1 MRWIKFCSAVLAA
14 MSIASVSDAAQCT
27 TSCGAA
33 KSCGCAATTQPA
45 CCKPVIVRPCC
56 PTIHTY
62 QRRCSDIKPPCCDSC
77 CHNGGCSPSN
87 CGNAG
92 GPSGCGNG
100 GAPACAAPAAACA
113 PACAAP
119 AAACAPA
126 CAAPAAACAPA
137 AAPACAAPAAACAP
151 ACAAPAAAC
160 APACA
165 APATACAPAGLGCAP
180 GCAAPAAAC
189 GPATSCTPSCAPA
202 CGSLCGGGFLKG
214 LFAKHNCAST
224 CAPGCAAPATACAP
238 TCAAPVETRCCNA
251 NPCDIAK
258 LIYISQTA
266 CYARQRRAALRKL
279 GNRYD
284 CICNPEIMTAFVYGL
299 NDADERVRR
308 TAADKIG
315 DQIRKN
321 CCCCPEIVAALTCA
335 LGDCDRGVRRQAE
348 QALRLCGYDI
358 VDGCCGTTCS
368 TTACGAG
375 GCAPAASAPAVE
387 PSAPAPVP
395 PQEKTG
401 SYRKGHLSNLLGM
414 RI

>member
-1 MRWIKFCSAVLAA
+1 
-14 MSIASVSDAAQCT
+14 
-27 TSCGAA
+27 
-33 KSCGCAATTQPA
+33 
-45 CCKPVIVRPCC
+45 
-56 PTIHTY
+56 
-62 QRRCSDIKPPCCDSC
+62 
-77 CHNGGCSPSN
+77 
-87 CGNAG
+87 
-92 GPSGCGNG
+92 
-100 GAPACAAPAAACA
+100 
-113 PACAAP
+113 
-119 AAACAPA
+119 
-126 CAAPAAACAPA
+126 
-137 AAPACAAPAAACAP
+137 
-151 ACAAPAAAC
+151 
-160 APACA
+160 
-165 APATACAPAGLGCAP
+165 
-180 GCAAPAAAC
+180 
-189 GPATSCTPSCAPA
+189 
-202 CGSLCGGGFLKG
+202 
-214 LFAKHNCAST
+214 
-224 CAPGCAAPATACAP
+224 
-238 TCAAPVETRCCNA
+238 
-251 NPCDIAK
+251 

-358 VDGCCGTTCS
+358 VDGCCNTCCS
-368 TTACGAG
+368 TGSTACGASGCAPVG
-375 GCAPAASAPAVE
+375 GAAPAASAPAVE

-401 SYRKGHLSNLLGM
+401 SYRKGHLSTLLGM

>member
-14 MSIASVSDAAQCT
+14 MSMANLADASTCCSATGA
-27 TSCGAA
+27 CGAA
-33 KSCGCAATTQPA
+33 KSCGCASTCQPA

-56 PTIHTY
+56 PTVHTY

-77 CHNGGCSPSN
+77 CHNGGCAPTN
-87 CGNAG
+87 C
-92 GPSGCGNG
+92 CTTGNG
-100 GAPACAAPAAACA
+100 CA

-119 AAACAPA
+119 AAACCNAGNGCAPGCAAPAANCVGAPA
-126 CAAPAAACAPA
+126 CAAPAAGCAP
-137 AAPACAAPAAACAP
+137 ACAP
-151 ACAAPAAAC
+151 ACAAPAAGCAPAC

-165 APATACAPAGLGCAP
+165 APAASCAPA
-180 GCAAPAAAC
+180 CAAPAS
-189 GPATSCTPSCAPA
+189 SCCPSP

-214 LFAKHNCAST
+214 LFGHHNCCSSSCAPTCGAPASCAPNCGAPAASCTPSCAST
-224 CAPGCAAPATACAP
+224 CP
-238 TCAAPVETRCCNA
+238 TRCCNA

-258 LIYISQTA
+258 LIYTSQTA

-308 TAADKIG
+308 MAADKIG

-358 VDGCCGTTCS
+358 VDGCCNTCCA
-368 TTACGAG
+368 TACGTT
-375 GCAPAASAPAVE
+375 GCAPAAGAAPAATAPVME
-387 PSAPAPVP
+387 PGAPAPVP

-401 SYRKGHLSNLLGM
+401 SFRRGHLSNLLGS
-414 RI
+414 RF